1 MSAKRASWY
10 ACVCLLSSLSG
21 CFSYVLND
29 RNKLDA
35 SSHVSIDEHSP
46 ISTVTWSTVWG
57 GHIPVWEP
65 LRCVHEDGSV
75 HRVLDADKD
84 RSCKVNKPIC
94 ASGIGRTQVSLLAY
108 SVPLAIL
115 TLGLVMPAQITLYC
129 STASEPDVGPQ
140 GPQ

>member
-1 MSAKRASWY
+1 MSAKLASLS
-10 ACVCLLSSLSG
+10 ACVFILSCLSG

-35 SSHVSIDEHSP
+35 SSHVPIDEHSP
-46 ISTVTWSTVWG
+46 ISTTAWSTIWG
-57 GHIPVWEP
+57 GSIPVWEP

-84 RSCKVNKPIC
+84 RDCKVSKPIC
-94 ASGIGRTQVSLLAY
+94 GAGIGRTEVSLLAY

-115 TLGLVMPAQITLYC
+115 TLGFAMPAEITLYC
-129 STASEPDVGPQ
+129 STASEADTDIQ